1 MARDGARPR
10 PGRRLARGAA
20 RAADAEPRGDPDPDP
35 RRPLAGQGA
44 VTGPRWLAP
53 AKLNLFLHVLG
64 RRADGYHELETL
76 FELVDLCDE
85 IEIRPRQ
92 DGVIERLRGP
102 ADVPPEADLAVRA
115 ARRLREAAG
124 DPSLGCD
131 LMLDKRIPAGG
142 GLGGGSSDAATVLVA
157 LDALWGLDWPAE
169 RLKELAAGL
178 GADVPV
184 FVGGE
189 TAIGR
194 GIGERLEPAAVA
206 PRAYAIVFPGVP
218 AATAS
223 AFQAAELTRNSPA
236 LTIPGSLYTIDEG
249 ASLPGRNDLEPVV
262 AARHPA
268 VRAALA
274 WLGARG
280 NARLTGSGASV
291 FAPFRDRRAAAAA
304 LAGLPAGWLGFAVEG
319 LARSP
324 LLAQAAA
331 VRAARTGGG
340 RR

>member
-1 MARDGARPR
+1 M
-10 PGRRLARGAA
+10 
-20 RAADAEPRGDPDPDP
+20 
-35 RRPLAGQGA
+35 
-44 VTGPRWLAP
+44 TGLRWAAP

-76 FELVDLCDE
+76 FQLVDLCDE
-85 IEIRPRQ
+85 IEIRPRR
-92 DGVIERLRGP
+92 DGVIERVGGP
-102 ADVPPEADLAVRA
+102 VDIPPEADLAVRA
-115 ARRLREAAG
+115 AVRLREAAG

-131 LMLDKRIPAGG
+131 LALVKRIPAGG
-142 GLGGGSSDAATVLVA
+142 GLGGGSSDAAAVLVA
-157 LDALWGLDWPAE
+157 LDALWGLDWPGE
-169 RLKELAAGL
+169 RLRELAAGL

-184 FVGGE
+184 FVAGE

-194 GIGERLEPAAVA
+194 GVGERLERAAVA
-206 PRAYAIVFPGVP
+206 RRGYAIVFPGVP
-218 AATAS
+218 VATAG
-223 AFQAAELTRNSPA
+223 AFQAPELTRNSPT
-236 LTIPGSLYTIDEG
+236 LTIPGSLFSIDEG

-268 VRAALA
+268 VRAALE

-280 NARLTGSGASV
+280 RARLTGSGASV
-291 FAPFRDRRAAAAA
+291 FAPFRDRQAAAEA
-304 LAGLPAGWLGFAVEG
+304 LAGLPPGWMGFAVEG

-331 VRAARTGGG
+331 VRAARMGGA